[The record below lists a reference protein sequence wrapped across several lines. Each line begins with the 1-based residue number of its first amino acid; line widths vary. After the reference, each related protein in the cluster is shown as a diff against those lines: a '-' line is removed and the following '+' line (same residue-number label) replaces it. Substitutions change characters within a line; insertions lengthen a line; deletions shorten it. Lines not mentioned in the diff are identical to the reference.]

1 MPVGLELYSVRGELA
16 KDLLGTIAAVGK
28 TGYEVVEFYA
38 PILDWTVER
47 AREVRKALDD
57 AGLKCPST
65 HNNANAFTPEGLK
78 KAIEL
83 NQIIGSHY
91 IIMAS
96 APRITSIDGWTTIAE
111 QLTTVAAQLRPLR
124 MATGFHNHLVEWKPL
139 EGKRPMDV
147 LAASTP
153 RDVVMQFDVG
163 TCLEA
168 GEDPFAWV
176 TAHPGRIK
184 SVHCKD
190 WTSAQ
195 GYNVPF
201 GEGYA
206 KWNELLDAIEKTGG
220 VGTSSSSRR
229 RASPTGVNCR
239 WSSAAWR
246 TGRSCAADALLDRPR
261 VALIGAAV
269 VRVPHAAIA
278 RLLES
283 PLRRTALIFAGITR
297 RPDAGVA
304 GLLETPLHDGLTL
317 VGARVLGVPH
327 APGSF
332 LFVAPL
338 LRRGTDAGEA
348 GDGDGQRH
356 RDPTSDPTM
365 MVCHAAHHTSLCRA
379 SRSSRCRRTSGHSSA
394 RML

>member
-1 MPVGLELYSVRGELA
+1 MTTSPLSRRAFLALAGAAPFAASAALGGATVPVGLELYSVRGELT

-28 TGYEVVEFYA
+28 MGYEVVEFYA
-38 PILDWTVER
+38 PYMDWTVER

-65 HNNANAFTPEGLK
+65 HNNTNSFTPEGLK

-83 NQIIGSHY
+83 NQIIGSKY

-96 APRITSIDGWTTIAE
+96 APRITSIDGWKTIAE

-147 LAASTP
+147 LAGSTP

-201 GEGYA
+201 GEGYT

-220 VGTSSSSRR
+220 VEYFLIEQE
-229 RASPTGVNCR
+229 TGQTN
-239 WSSAAWR
+239 
-246 TGRSCAADALLDRPR
+246 GGELLMVQRC
-261 VALIGAAV
+261 
-269 VRVPHAAIA
+269 
-278 RLLES
+278 LENWKK
-283 PLRRTALIFAGITR
+283 LRG
-297 RPDAGVA
+297 
-304 GLLETPLHDGLTL
+304 
-317 VGARVLGVPH
+317 
-327 APGSF
+327 
-332 LFVAPL
+332 
-338 LRRGTDAGEA
+338 
-348 GDGDGQRH
+348 
-356 RDPTSDPTM
+356 
-365 MVCHAAHHTSLCRA
+365 
-379 SRSSRCRRTSGHSSA
+379 
-394 RML
+394 